1 MLTKRTVLRAFA
13 AAGMLLV
20 AALPA
25 AAEKIVVTDIIGRK
39 VEVEAPVRKVIL
51 GEGRQM
57 YFVAALDKDEPFK
70 RVVA

>member
-25 AAEKIVVTDIIGRK
+25 AAEKIVGTDIIGRK
-39 VEVEAPVRKVIL
+39 VEVEAPVRKIIL
-51 GEGRQM
+51 GREDWYKWRAKQRRQN
-57 YFVAALDKDEPFK
+57 AAQQGK
-70 RVVA
+70 